1 MATEQRPRPRR
12 WLMLVAAAGYGKTT
26 ALETVGGD
34 EPTACHRA
42 TDLIAAVTH
51 TTSPPTG
58 TQPPI
63 RVAVDEVSALT
74 GDDQLALVR
83 WLGALPG
90 QPAVTLAARHPL
102 ADAALSACAGPVV
115 HRGPETLALGRDAV
129 ARILRD
135 EHAVPDS
142 DLAYLVYELTA
153 GWPAWVHLAGD
164 ALGRQG
170 VGRRELLAALTEP
183 GTAGGHFARDE
194 ILADLPAQVAA
205 LLGRVHH
212 LDPISAPLC
221 VAVDADTPADVTAQ
235 ALRWATRTGLLV
247 AHPRRRAGH
256 TSSTVQLVRVLAAV
270 LAQQAG
276 RPDTSGR
283 RRLYAAVD
291 WYLANAY
298 PMAAARALHDADDTG
313 RCGELIASQGEGMLA
328 GGGAPDVTELIS
340 ALPQAEQNPD
350 LQLIFGD
357 ALRMSGSVTWA
368 SRVFAAL
375 LARADQDRRWPARL
389 LWRAAMVPYLRTD
402 YAGALAV
409 LDRAGAPPTLTPSGP
424 DDVLLLACRAST
436 LAQLGRVDDAV
447 AAGARAVAAA
457 HQLNED
463 APLAAAHI
471 AAALT
476 SSGTRRDEHLA
487 EALAAAER
495 AGDLVQQARVLVN
508 QAHCLLREARYPSA
522 LATAVRAVRAAEL
535 AGPPGVLVTALHN
548 AGEAL
553 VRLGRYDEATL
564 HFTRSKLV
572 SQRLGLNRA
581 AAGVYGLAEVS
592 RRLGRREES
601 LAAFA
606 EAAELARDVGD
617 LQVRIPALAGLAR
630 LRCEGTGAD
639 LTAARAAAD
648 EAHRLAP
655 AFLLSC
661 ALVATGWVA
670 YAGGDLGVARR
681 RAAEAVAAARTGRQ
695 ADALAEAL
703 ELTAAVAAD
712 PAASREALLEA
723 GAIWRAAGAG
733 PAAEQTV
740 VRLGRLPGADAAQ
753 RSAARLAADR
763 LLALGIETVDGRA
776 LAETPADADTVEVRV
791 LGRFEVVVGGRDVPL
806 PAWRSRQAR
815 TLLKILVARRGR
827 AVGRGELCELLWPDD
842 EPRRTAHRLSVLLS
856 AVRAVLDPS
865 RRWPVDRYVRADL
878 TGVRVD
884 LTRVV
889 VDAENLLADVPHAE
903 RLARDGD
910 PARAREMLAQVAAAY
925 RGDAFADE
933 PYEDWADGLREQARS
948 VWLRAL
954 RELARGYRRDGDT
967 DRAAT
972 TLVRLLDAD
981 SYDEW
986 AHRALVATLVGAG
999 RHGEARRAFDRWVGA
1014 MRAIDA
1020 PPPDPDVLR
1029 TRAGQ
1034 QL

>member
-1 MATEQRPRPRR
+1 MATDRRTPAQR
-12 WLMLVAAAGYGKTT
+12 WLLLVAAAGYGKST
-26 ALETVGGD
+26 ALETIGGD
-34 EPTACHRA
+34 GPTTWHRA
-42 TDLIAAVTH
+42 TDLIDALSQP
-51 TTSPPTG
+51 TSSSDAHPPA
-58 TQPPI
+58 
-63 RVAVDEVSALT
+63 RVAVDEVSALNE
-74 GDDQLALVR
+74 DDQLALVR
-83 WLGALPG
+83 LLGALPG
-90 QPAVTLAARHPL
+90 QPAVTLAARQPL
-102 ADAALSACAGPVV
+102 ADAARSACAGPVV
-115 HRGPETLALGRDAV
+115 QRGPETLALGRDAV

-194 ILADLPAQVAA
+194 ILADLPAQVTS

-212 LDPISAPLC
+212 LDPITAPLC
-221 VAVDADTPADVTAQ
+221 VAIDADTPAATAQ
-235 ALRWATRTGLLV
+235 ALRWSTRTGLLV
-247 AHPRRRAGH
+247 AHPRRRSGP
-256 TSSTVQLVRVLAAV
+256 TSSTVQLVPVLAAV
-270 LAQQAG
+270 VAQQAG
-276 RPDTSGR
+276 RPDASGR
-283 RRLYAAVD
+283 RRLSAAAD

-298 PMAAARALHDADDTG
+298 PLAAARALRDANDTP
-313 RCGELIASQGEGMLA
+313 RCAKLIVSHGEDMLA
-328 GGGAPDVTELIS
+328 GGGAPDVVDLIS
-340 ALPQAEQNPD
+340 ALPPAEQNPD
-350 LQLIFGD
+350 LQLILGD

-368 SRVFAAL
+368 SRVFAPL
-375 LARADQDRRWPARL
+375 LAQSDHDRRWPARL

-409 LDRAGAPPTLTPSGP
+409 LDRAPPTVTPPGP

-436 LAQLGRVDDAV
+436 LAQLGRVDEAV
-447 AAGARAVAAA
+447 TTGARALVAAR
-457 HQLNED
+457 QVNED

-476 SSGTRRDEHLA
+476 SSGVRRDGHLA

-508 QAHCLLREARYPSA
+508 QAHCLLREARYPPA
-522 LATAVRAVRAAEL
+522 LATAARAVRAAEL

-592 RRLGRREES
+592 RRLGRREEA
-601 LAAFA
+601 LAAFT

-617 LQVRIPALAGLAR
+617 LQVRIPALVGLAR
-630 LRCEGTGAD
+630 LRCEGAAAD

-661 ALVATGWVA
+661 ALTATGWVA
-670 YAGGDLGVARR
+670 YAGGDLEVSRR
-681 RAAEAVAAARTGRQ
+681 RAAEAVRAARNGRQ

-712 PAASREALLEA
+712 PAASRDALLEA

-740 VRLGRLPGADAAQ
+740 VLLGRVPGADGAQ
-753 RSAARLAADR
+753 RSAAQAAANR
-763 LLALGIETVDGRA
+763 LLALGVETVDGRQ
-776 LAETPADADTVEVRV
+776 LSEPSVDGGTVEVRV
-791 LGRFEVVVGGRDVPL
+791 LGRFEVIVGGREVPL

-827 AVGRGELCELLWPDD
+827 AVGRAQLCELLWPDD

-856 AVRAVLDPS
+856 AVRAVLDPP

-878 TGVRVD
+878 TGVRID
-884 LTRVV
+884 RTRVV
-889 VDAENLLADVPHAE
+889 VDAEKLLTDVPAAE

-910 PARAREMLAQVAAAY
+910 PARARALLAEVDAAY

-933 PYEDWADGLREQARS
+933 PYEDWADGLREEARS

-954 RELARGYRRDGDT
+954 RELARRYRRDGDA

-986 AHRALVATLVGAG
+986 AHRALVGTLVGAG

-1020 PPPDPDVLR
+1020 PPPDPGVLR
-1029 TRAGQ
+1029 TTAGQ
-1034 QL
+1034 QM

>member
-1 MATEQRPRPRR
+1 MTAERRTRPQR

-26 ALETVGGD
+26 ALETIGGD
-34 EPTACHRA
+34 GPSACHLA
-42 TDLIAAVTH
+42 TDLIDALSHPTNPSAAY
-51 TTSPPTG
+51 PLA
-58 TQPPI
+58 

-74 GDDQLALVR
+74 EDDQLALIR
-83 WLGALPG
+83 LLSAWPG
-90 QPAVTLAARHPL
+90 QPAVTLAARQPL
-102 ADAALSACAGPVV
+102 ADAVRGACAGPVV
-115 HRGPETLALGRDAV
+115 HRGPETLSLGRDAV

-194 ILADLPAQVAA
+194 ILADLPPPVAE

-212 LDPISAPLC
+212 LDPITAPLC
-221 VAVDADTPADVTAQ
+221 VAIDPDLPADATAQ
-235 ALRWATRTGLLV
+235 ALRWATRTGLLL
-247 AHPRRRAGH
+247 AHPRRRSGP
-256 TSSTVQLVRVLAAV
+256 TSSTVQLVPVLAAV

-276 RPDTSGR
+276 RPDASGR
-283 RRLYAAVD
+283 RRLSAAAD
-291 WYLANAY
+291 WYLTNAY
-298 PMAAARALHDADDTG
+298 PLAAARALRAADDTT
-313 RCGELIASQGEGMLA
+313 RCAELIVSHGADMLA

-340 ALPQAEQNPD
+340 GLPQAAQDPD

-368 SRVFAAL
+368 SRVFAPL
-375 LARADQDRRWPARL
+375 LAQADRDRRWPARL
-389 LWRAAMVPYLRTD
+389 LWRAAMVPYLRAD

-409 LDRAGAPPTLTPSGP
+409 LDRVDAAPTLTPPGP

-447 AAGARAVAAA
+447 ATGARALLAAQ
-457 HQLNED
+457 QLNED

-553 VRLGRYDEATL
+553 VRLGRYDEATV

-592 RRLGRREES
+592 RRLGRREEA
-601 LAAFA
+601 LAAFT

-630 LRCEGTGAD
+630 LRCVGAAAD
-639 LTAARAAAD
+639 LGAARAAAD

-655 AFLLSC
+655 AFLRSS
-661 ALVATGWVA
+661 ALAATGWVA
-670 YAGGDLGVARR
+670 YAGGDLEVARR
-681 RAAEAVAAARTGRQ
+681 RAAEAVRAARTGRQ

-740 VRLGRLPGADAAQ
+740 VLLGRVPGADGAQ
-753 RSAARLAADR
+753 RSAAQAAANR
-763 LLALGIETVDGRA
+763 LLALGVETVDGRQ
-776 LAETPADADTVEVRV
+776 LSELSVDGGIVEVRV
-791 LGRFEVVVGGRDVPL
+791 LGRFEVIVGGREVPL
-806 PAWRSRQAR
+806 SAWRSRQAR

-827 AVGRGELCELLWPDD
+827 AVGRAELCELLWPDD

-856 AVRAVLDPS
+856 AVRAVLDPP

-878 TGVRVD
+878 TGVRLD

-889 VDAENLLADVPHAE
+889 VDAENLLADVPRAE
-903 RLARDGD
+903 QLAREGD
-910 PARAREMLAQVAAAY
+910 PAQARAVLADVDAAY
-925 RGDAFADE
+925 RGDAFTDE

-954 RELARGYRRDGDT
+954 RKLARQYRRDGDS

-981 SYDEW
+981 PYDEW
-986 AHRALVATLVGAG
+986 AHRALVGTLVGAG

-1020 PPPDPDVLR
+1020 PPPHPDVLR
-1029 TRAGQ
+1029 SRAGQ
-1034 QL
+1034 QG

>member
-1 MATEQRPRPRR
+1 MATDRRTRPPR
-12 WLMLVAAAGYGKTT
+12 WLILVAAAGYGKTT
-26 ALETVGGD
+26 ALETIGGD
-34 EPTACHRA
+34 APTACHLA
-42 TDLIAAVTH
+42 ADLLDAL
-51 TTSPPTG
+51 SQPGPPG
-58 TQPPI
+58 AYPLA
-63 RVAVDEVSALT
+63 RVAVDEMSALT
-74 GDDQLALVR
+74 ADDQLALVR
-83 WLGALPG
+83 LLSALPG
-90 QPAVTLAARHPL
+90 RPAVTLAARQPL
-102 ADAALSACAGPVV
+102 ADAARDACAGRVV

-142 DLAYLVYELTA
+142 DLAYLVYHLTA

-170 VGRRELLAALTEP
+170 VGRRDLLAALTEP

-194 ILADLPAQVAA
+194 ILADLPAQVAG
-205 LLGRVHH
+205 LLERVHH
-212 LDPISAPLC
+212 LDPITAPLC
-221 VAVDADTPADVTAQ
+221 VAIDPDTPADATTQ
-235 ALRWATRTGLLV
+235 ALRWSTRTGLLV
-247 AHPRRRAGH
+247 AHPRRRSGP
-256 TSSTVQLVRVLAAV
+256 TSPTVQLVPVLAAV

-276 RPDTSGR
+276 HPDTSGR
-283 RRLYAAVD
+283 QRLSAAAD

-298 PMAAARALHDADDTG
+298 PLAAARALHDASDIP
-313 RCGELIASQGEGMLA
+313 RCAGLIVSHGEDMLA
-328 GGGAPDVTELIS
+328 GGGAPDVVDLVS
-340 ALPQAEQNPD
+340 VLPSAEQNPD

-368 SRVFAAL
+368 SRVFAPL
-375 LARADQDRRWPARL
+375 LARSEHDRRWPARL

-409 LDRAGAPPTLTPSGP
+409 LDRVSAPPTLTPPGP

-436 LAQLGRVDDAV
+436 LAQLGRVDEAV
-447 AAGARAVAAA
+447 STGARALGAAR
-457 HQLNED
+457 QLNED

-476 SSGTRRDEHLA
+476 SSGVRRDGHLA
-487 EALAAAER
+487 EALTAAER

-581 AAGVYGLAEVS
+581 AFGVYGLAEVS
-592 RRLGRREES
+592 RRLGRREEA
-601 LAAFA
+601 LAAFT

-617 LQVRIPALAGLAR
+617 LQVRIPALVGLAR
-630 LRCEGTGAD
+630 LRCEGAAAD

-648 EAHRLAP
+648 EAYRLAP

-661 ALVATGWVA
+661 ALAATGWVA
-670 YAGGDLGVARR
+670 YAGGDLEVARR
-681 RAAEAVAAARTGRQ
+681 RAAEAVRAARTGRQ

-703 ELTAAVAAD
+703 ELTATVAAD
-712 PAASREALLEA
+712 PAASRDALLEA

-740 VRLGRLPGADAAQ
+740 VLLGRVPGADDAQ
-753 RSAARLAADR
+753 RSAAQAAADR
-763 LLALGIETVDGRA
+763 LLALGVETIDGRQLSEPSVDGG
-776 LAETPADADTVEVRV
+776 TVEVRV
-791 LGRFEVVVGGRDVPL
+791 LGRFEVIVGGREVPL
-806 PAWRSRQAR
+806 PSWRSRQAR

-827 AVGRGELCELLWPDD
+827 AVGRAELCELLWPDD

-856 AVRAVLDPS
+856 AVRAVLDPP

-878 TGVRVD
+878 TGVRID

-889 VDAENLLADVPHAE
+889 VDAENVLADVPRAE

-910 PARAREMLAQVAAAY
+910 PARARAMLAEVDAAY

-933 PYEDWADGLREQARS
+933 PYEDWADGLREEARS

-954 RELARGYRRDGDT
+954 RELARRYRRDGDA
-967 DRAAT
+967 DRAVT

-986 AHRALVATLVGAG
+986 AHQALVATLVGAG

-1020 PPPDPDVLR
+1020 PPPDPGVLR
-1029 TRAGQ
+1029 TTAGQ